1 MYLVIKL
8 ILGCAICF
16 AANWITKNLTHS
28 TECLRY
34 VYRMFGTYIAYTT
47 VLFVIYALEQ
57 NIISFGYLCLLL
69 FWVMGR
75 QVVGKSE
82 RRLWLP
88 LMVFAGLVFVVRY
101 ILSAFSALQPFIEAY
116 IPLFQGLG
124 FDPAASM
131 FGNLW
136 DCLTILVVM
145 QLFRFERTQT
155 NSNLDDSEQAGDHIN
170 LNIGYIGFLKRFLIL
185 HSGKI
190 LSIAVFYA
198 AISPVSAFGF
208 LYLVMLVVTCNMAKT
223 SRLPGQVYAQYTAL
237 LMILEYLFQMWG
249 EQEEMFLGQV
259 HGEFAYWLGL
269 RTYGSGFYATEAGM
283 RSKALVLVACTLQ
296 CTSLGWLELLPA
308 SLRVDERYEEPCLLF
323 LPYPRR
329 NRSPLRSSVEPST
342 QNVAT
347 PSSQVFRDNNLFQ
360 SSPGVTS
367 EKSGGSVAQ
376 SSAKKLAPR
385 TPSQDDSEYP
395 PRALWGN
402 GYESRQWTKRAV
414 LLQKHDRYEAQMR
427 TLNIFAKHVI
437 EHFCQLYGLEISM
450 LALLVASFA
459 LLNVVSLVYISI
471 LALCILLNKRSLRTV
486 WPFFVVLFGCILVFE
501 YAVLGKSPP
510 EWTVPDL
517 MLEKKTVVRC
527 ADCLQSYT
535 GHFSYCWQCWLGNT
549 F

>member
-1 MYLVIKL
+1 
-8 ILGCAICF
+8 
-16 AANWITKNLTHS
+16 
-28 TECLRY
+28 
-34 VYRMFGTYIAYTT
+34 MFGTYIAYTT

-101 ILSAFSALQPFIEAY
+101 ILSAFSGLQPFVEAY

-223 SRLPGQVYAQYTAL
+223 ARLPGQVYAQYTAL

-259 HGEFAYWLGL
+259 HGDFAYWLGL
-269 RTYGSGFYATEAGM
+269 RMYGSGFYATEVGM

-329 NRSPLRSSVEPST
+329 NRSSFRSSVEPST
-342 QNVAT
+342 QNVTT
-347 PSSQVFRDNNLFQ
+347 PSSQVFRDKSLFE
-360 SSPGVTS
+360 SSPGLTA
-367 EKSGGSVAQ
+367 EKSGASVAQ

-402 GYESRQWTKRAV
+402 GYESRQWTKRAM
-414 LLQKHDRYEAQMR
+414 LLQKHDRYEAQIR

-437 EHFCQLYGLEISM
+437 EHFCQLYGLEICM

-459 LLNVVSLVYISI
+459 LLNVVSLVYICI

-501 YAVLGKSPP
+501 YAVLGKPPP
-510 EWTVPDL
+510 EWTVPDS
-517 MLEKKTVVRC
+517 MLEKKTLVRC

-535 GHFSYCWQCWLGNT
+535 GHFSYCWQCWLGKT